1 MPTFEAVKRGLFRII
16 GGIVVIALILYGLD
30 YVVLRLRGSSG
41 LGSVVVTPYYVIHEK
56 SGPMSDKTEYSFG
69 DPAAQTCVNSLLP
82 HLGYQP
88 CWYLQR
94 NPQQKIEI

>member
-1 MPTFEAVKRGLFRII
+1 MPTFEQVKRGFFVTI
-16 GGIVVIALILYGLD
+16 GAIGLLVVVIYGLD
-30 YVVLRLRGSSG
+30 YVVLRFRGKTQ
-41 LGSVVVTPYYVIHEK
+41 LGSVVVTPAYVIHEK

-69 DPAAQTCVNSLLP
+69 DPVAQTCVNSIFP
-82 HLGYQP
+82 HLGYSP